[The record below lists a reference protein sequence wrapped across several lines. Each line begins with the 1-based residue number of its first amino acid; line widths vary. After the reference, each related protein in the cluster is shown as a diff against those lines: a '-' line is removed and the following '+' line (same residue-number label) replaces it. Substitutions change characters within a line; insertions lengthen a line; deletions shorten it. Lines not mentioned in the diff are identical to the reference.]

1 VSSVR
6 KLSEAAS
13 VEPEARATAP
23 AAAATQEQAQAAN
36 VSGSAAPSAE
46 DLKAIAPLINAPE
59 RASTSQRAL
68 SRVFTTLAWAAYM
81 WLIAPLLTSLAW
93 LLGVRSA
100 WIELSRPLIEGTGTP
115 GLLLPILAG
124 IGAGLLLLWGEF
136 NRWRFTG
143 VERRKHTPPV
153 TDAVVAK
160 ALGAPPDLADRV
172 RKSFQ
177 ELPVI
182 VLQMNEQAELEGFVA
197 TMEPP
202 KALRRIMK

>member
-1 VSSVR
+1 MNSVR
-6 KLSEAAS
+6 KPFDSPASEGG
-13 VEPEARATAP
+13 
-23 AAAATQEQAQAAN
+23 AQAA
-36 VSGSAAPSAE
+36 VPDATRSPADAGSATASGAAEPSADE
-46 DLKAIAPLINAPE
+46 LKAMAPLIIAPE

-68 SRVFTTLAWAAYM
+68 SRLFTTLAWAAYM

-93 LLGVRSA
+93 LLGIRSA
-100 WIELSRPLIEGTGTP
+100 WLELSRPLIDGTGAP

-124 IGAGLLLLWGEF
+124 VGAGLLLLWGEF

-172 RKSFQ
+172 RKSFK

-182 VLQMNEQAELEGFVA
+182 VLQMNEQAEPEGFVA